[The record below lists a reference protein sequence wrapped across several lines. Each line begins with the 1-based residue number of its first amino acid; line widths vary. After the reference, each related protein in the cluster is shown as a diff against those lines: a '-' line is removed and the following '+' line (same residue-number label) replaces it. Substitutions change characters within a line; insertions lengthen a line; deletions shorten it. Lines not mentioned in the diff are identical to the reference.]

1 MPRQARLDSAGTL
14 HHVMVRGIEKR
25 TIVADERDR
34 KNFVLRL
41 GRLAHESGTLIYAW
55 ALMSDHAHILLRSG
69 PHGLAKFSRRFSHR
83 VRSRL
88 QFAASSVRACIPEP
102 VQIDRLRRGWLFY
115 RTGTLHYCG
124 HGVILGRIKTDWQE
138 RDEVLAQFGRREG
151 EAKGAYRRYVEEGVA
166 LEGKLLVPSG

>member
-69 PHGLAKFSRRFSHR
+69 PHGLAKFIRRFSHR

-115 RTGTLHYCG
+115 RTGTLHSFESAAGQVGCG
-124 HGVILGRIKTDWQE
+124 SEGIREISLLWPWSDLREDKD
-138 RDEVLAQFGRREG
+138 RLARARRSTR
-151 EAKGAYRRYVEEGVA
+151 AV
-166 LEGKLLVPSG
+166 